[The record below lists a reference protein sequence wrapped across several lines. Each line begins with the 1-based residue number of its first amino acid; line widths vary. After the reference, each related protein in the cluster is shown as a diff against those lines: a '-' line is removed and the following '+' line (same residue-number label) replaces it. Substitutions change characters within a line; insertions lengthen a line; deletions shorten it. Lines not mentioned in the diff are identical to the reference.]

1 MATSQLSGG
10 SQGTGNALYAFL
22 VALVAA
28 FGGFL
33 FGYDLHIIVGGQLFW
48 QPYFE
53 LSQAAY
59 GFAMASA
66 MIGCIFGPSLGP
78 LLIDRFGRRTT
89 LMFCAVLFGAS
100 ALGTALPK
108 DITTFNVFRIV
119 GGLAIGLASV
129 ASPMYI
135 AEIAPPR
142 LRGRLGLMFQV
153 AVTIGST
160 CSILFCWWLSRLVE
174 SGSVDANVVWRYM
187 FGSELIPVA
196 VFFFLLFLVPRSP
209 RWLAKQGRETEAE
222 HILARIDGGDSA
234 RQAMEEIRTDLAQE
248 EGTWGELFRGGVK
261 MALLCACLLA
271 LFNNLTGWSG
281 VAYYMPEI
289 FKRGGYDTPSQAI
302 FNALLLNV
310 FNMIFTLICISLVDK
325 FGRRPLW
332 IWTSVMMIGAL
343 AFDAVAFQQA
353 WTGPIIVLVIV
364 FTTIPHH
371 LGLGPLPWLMQSEL
385 FPTRLRAKGVCIST
399 TIVWI
404 GGFLSAYLFPVV
416 AQWSEQLVGSISLF
430 FLVFIGMCVLSLLFG
445 LTLLPETKNR
455 SLEDIAA
462 SWEKRAD

>member
-1 MATSQLSGG
+1 MSDPNTRRDG
-10 SQGTGNALYAFL
+10 SLQYAFL

-33 FGYDLHIIVGGQLFW
+33 FGYDLHVIVGGQLFW
-48 QPYFE
+48 KPYFG
-53 LSQAAY
+53 LSDSAY

-78 LLIDRFGRRTT
+78 LMIDRFGRRTT

-100 ALGTALPK
+100 ALGTALPN
-108 DITTFNVFRIV
+108 DILTFNIFRIV

-135 AEIAPPR
+135 AEIAPPKF
-142 LRGRLGLMFQV
+142 RGRLGLMFQI

-160 CSILFCWWLSRLVE
+160 SSILFCWWLSLQVE
-174 SGSVDANVVWRYM
+174 NGSLEGDNVWRIM
-187 FGSELIPVA
+187 FGSELVPVLA
-196 VFFFLLFLVPRSP
+196 FLGLLSFVPRSP
-209 RWLAKQGRETEAE
+209 RWLAETGREAEAE
-222 HILARIDGGDSA
+222 QVLAKITGEESA
-234 RQAMEEIRTDLAQE
+234 REAMEEIRYDLGQE
-248 EGTWGELFRGGVK
+248 EGTWSELFQGAFK
-261 MALLCACLLA
+261 MALVCACLLA

-289 FKRGGYDTPSQAI
+289 FKRGGYDSPSQAI
-302 FNALLLNV
+302 FNALILNI
-310 FNMIFTLICISLVDK
+310 FNLFFTLICLALVDK

-343 AFDAVAFQQA
+343 AFDAYAFHLA

-399 TIVWI
+399 TVVWI
-404 GGFLSAYLFPVV
+404 GGFLSAYLFPIV
-416 AQWSEQLVGSISLF
+416 AQWSERLVGSISLF
-430 FLVFIGMCVLSLLFG
+430 FLVFIGMCVLSLIFG

-455 SLEDIAA
+455 SLEEIAA
-462 SWEKRAD
+462 SWQKSTN

>member
-1 MATSQLSGG
+1 MATSNPVVGTQSGG
-10 SQGTGNALYAFL
+10 SVGYAFL

-33 FGYDLHIIVGGQLFW
+33 FGYDLHVVTGGQLFW
-48 QPYFE
+48 RPYFG
-53 LSQAAY
+53 LTDSAY

-78 LLIDRFGRRTT
+78 LMIDRFGRRTT
-89 LMFCAVLFGAS
+89 LMFCTVLFSVS
-100 ALGTALPK
+100 ALGTAFPN

-142 LRGRLGLMFQV
+142 LRGRLGLMFQM

-160 CSILFCWWLSRLVE
+160 SSILFCWCLSRLVE
-174 SGSVDANVVWRYM
+174 KGAVDSDVVWRLM
-187 FGSELIPVA
+187 FGSEVVPVIG
-196 VFFFLLFLVPRSP
+196 FLFLLFLVPRSP
-209 RWLAKQGRETEAE
+209 RWLAEKGREAEAE
-222 HILARIDGGDSA
+222 QILAKIDGSESA
-234 RQAMEEIRTDLAQE
+234 RDSMAEIRTDLAQE
-248 EGTWGELFRGGVK
+248 EGTWGELFRGGFK
-261 MALLCACLLA
+261 MAILCACLLA
-271 LFNNLTGWSG
+271 LFSNLTGWSG

-289 FKRGGYDTPSQAI
+289 FKRGGYDEPSQAI
-302 FNALLLNV
+302 FNALILNV
-310 FNMIFTLICISLVDK
+310 FNMIFTLVCVSLVDK

-332 IWTSVMMIGAL
+332 IWTSVIMIGAL
-343 AFDAVAFQQA
+343 VFDAVAFQQA
-353 WTGPIIVLVIV
+353 WTGPIIVLVVV

-399 TIVWI
+399 TIVWA

-416 AQWSEQLVGSISLF
+416 ANWSEQLFGSISMF
-430 FLVFIGMCVLSLLFG
+430 FAIFITMCVLSLIFG
-445 LTLLPETKNR
+445 ITLLPETKNR
-455 SLEDIAA
+455 SLEEIAA
-462 SWEKRAD
+462 GWQKRQD

>member
-1 MATSQLSGG
+1 MATAELDDQSP
-10 SQGTGNALYAFL
+10 TRGNTRYAFV

-33 FGYDLHIIVGGQLFW
+33 FGYDLHVITGGQLFW
-48 QPYFE
+48 KPYFQ
-53 LSQAAY
+53 LSEEAY
-59 GFAMASA
+59 AFAMASA
-66 MIGCIFGPSLGP
+66 MIGCMLGPSLGP
-78 LLIDRFGRRTT
+78 WLIDRIGRRST

-100 ALGTALPK
+100 SLGTALPN
-108 DITTFNVFRIV
+108 DIATFNVFRIV

-135 AEIAPPR
+135 AEIAPAR

-153 AVTIGST
+153 AVTVGST
-160 CSILFCWWLSRLVE
+160 CSILLCWWLSLFAERGTISPE
-174 SGSVDANVVWRYM
+174 AVWRIM
-187 FGSELIPVA
+187 FGSELVPITIFLV
-196 VFFFLLFLVPRSP
+196 LLFFVPRSP
-209 RWLAKQGRETEAE
+209 RWLAEKGREAEAE
-222 HILARIDGGDSA
+222 QILAKIGGTLAAQKS
-234 RQAMEEIRTDLAQE
+234 MVEIRHDLTQE
-248 EGTWGELFRGGVK
+248 QGTWSELFQGGFK
-261 MALLCACLLA
+261 LALVCACLLA

-289 FKRGGYDTPSQAI
+289 FKRGGYDAPSQAI
-302 FNALLLNV
+302 FNALILNV
-310 FNMIFTLICISLVDK
+310 FNLVFTLVCVSLVDK

-343 AFDAVAFQQA
+343 MFAAVAFQLA

-364 FTTIPHH
+364 LTTIPHH

-404 GGFLSAYLFPVV
+404 GGFLSAYLFPIV
-416 AQWSEQLVGSISLF
+416 AKWSEQLVGSISLF
-430 FLVFIGMCVLSLLFG
+430 FIVFIVMCVLSLLFG
-445 LTLLPETKNR
+445 VTLFPETKNR
-455 SLEDIAA
+455 TLEEIAA
-462 SWEKRAD
+462 SWQKRTK